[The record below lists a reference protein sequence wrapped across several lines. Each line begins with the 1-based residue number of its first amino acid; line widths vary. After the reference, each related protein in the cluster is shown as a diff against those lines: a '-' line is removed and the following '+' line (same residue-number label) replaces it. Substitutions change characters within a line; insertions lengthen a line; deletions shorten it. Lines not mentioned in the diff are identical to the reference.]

1 MKRIVFR
8 IRFKPIKA
16 SGRKW
21 AVYEGRRLVCRHY
34 LLESSVA
41 FATFE
46 ASQFW
51 RNLNRPGQ
59 VVLHGKDGRIR
70 WERTYGRDPKRR
82 KG

>member
-8 IRFKPIKA
+8 VQFKPNRGWCVVLKRRIEA
-16 SGRKW
+16 SFARQRH
-21 AVYEGRRLVCRHY
+21 AVSH
-34 LLESSVA
+34 
-41 FATFE
+41 ATFE
-46 ASQFW
+46 ANQFW
-51 RNLNRPGQ
+51 RVLNHPAQ

>member
-8 IRFKPIKA
+8 IQFKPIKA

-21 AVYEGRRLVCRHY
+21 AVYEGRRLVRRHY
-34 LLESSVA
+34 LQESSVA

-46 ASQFW
+46 ANQFW
-51 RNLNRPGQ
+51 RNLNHPAQ